1 MHRFT
6 EFKPPIWREPTDPEP
21 SLFEI
26 LIEYY
31 TDTGLGDPP
40 TLAQKYLTAWLALEQ
55 ASVAGRWAEVRAV
68 LRQLDALAT
77 VWGDEGVFR
86 RCRDRL
92 RQLLQQPQQP

>member
-40 TLAQKYLTAWLALEQ
+40 TLAQKYLTAWREMEEQ
-55 ASVAGRWAEVRAV
+55 AGGAGKWADARDV

-77 VWGDEGVFR
+77 VWGNEGVFR

-92 RQLLQQPQQP
+92 RQLLQPQQP